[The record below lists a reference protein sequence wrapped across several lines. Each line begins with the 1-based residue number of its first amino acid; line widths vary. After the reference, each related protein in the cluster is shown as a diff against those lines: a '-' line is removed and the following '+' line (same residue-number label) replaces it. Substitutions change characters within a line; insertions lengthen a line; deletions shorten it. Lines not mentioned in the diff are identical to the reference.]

1 MPSESTFIN
10 AIRENPED
18 RTLRLIYADWL
29 DETGDARG
37 SLIRLQCELDR
48 VPMGNPHRHVL
59 QHAIRELCREFQSE
73 WLAPLR
79 RRVLGWQHARF
90 HLGLVENVSMSPTA
104 FLMHSETG
112 LFEEMPHLVGVAL
125 EGSEKPM
132 AKALDS
138 PAISRLSALKIS
150 IYDVH
155 RGQLIDQLASV
166 STVNYLTSLNLE
178 NGRFG
183 DEAIAKVLQSSH
195 FGNLRRL
202 NLQNNG
208 LTSMIV
214 QPLLDSPVLPQLEL
228 LALGTRWS
236 GGINQLE
243 DIGVRQLAESSPPL
257 RLRWLDLSANQLS
270 DSSAWDLAKSSFLKQ
285 IECLY
290 LGGNMFGP
298 ASRTALEARFANR
311 VFQGHA
317 LSKDAEFS

>member
-1 MPSESTFIN
+1 MPVESHFVD
-10 AIRENPED
+10 AIRENPDD

-29 DETGDARG
+29 DDIGDARG
-37 SLIRLQCELDR
+37 RLIRLQCELDGM
-48 VPMGNPHRHVL
+48 PLGDPHRHVL
-59 QHAIRELCREFQSE
+59 QHAIRELCRDHQSE

-90 HLGLVENVSMSPTA
+90 HFGLVENVSMSPTA
-104 FLMHSETG
+104 FLKHSESG

-138 PAISRLSALKIS
+138 PAIARLSTLKIS
-150 IYDVH
+150 IYDVL
-155 RGQLIDQLASV
+155 RGQVIDRLASA
-166 STVNYLTSLNLE
+166 TAVNSLTSLDLE

-183 DEAIAKVLQSSH
+183 DAAITGVLQSSQ
-195 FGNLRRL
+195 FTKLRRL

-208 LTSMIV
+208 LTSNIV
-214 QPLLDSPVLPQLEL
+214 RPLLDSPMLPQLEM
-228 LALGTRWS
+228 LALGTRWEY
-236 GGINQLE
+236 GVNKLE

-270 DSSAWDLAKSSFLKQ
+270 DSSAWDLARSSCLKR

-290 LGGNMFGP
+290 LGGNTFGP
-298 ASRTALEARFANR
+298 ASRTALNARFSNR
-311 VFQGHA
+311 VFYARCEPECACQ
-317 LSKDAEFS
+317 